1 MRVIHWFRQD
11 LRLADNPALHYA
23 ADQGEVIPVFI
34 GLDAPSSPD
43 GFFYGGASRWWLH
56 HSLVALDQ
64 NLQEHDQ
71 SLIIRRVASPD
82 AVLACLTDLIKQ
94 SGAQMVVWNRR
105 YEPDHIEQDR
115 LIKAQLQEMGVAVHS
130 FTGNYLFEPWQIS
143 NRQGKAY
150 KVFTPFWKM
159 LVSEGIDRPLTPEPA
174 QIRPAHHKLS
184 PGSVTD
190 LNLLPA
196 LDWADGFAEYWQPG
210 EAGAW
215 ARVERFMRDIDQYDQ
230 TRNRVDW
237 QGTSRLSAHLHFG
250 ELTPRQLVRRVFE
263 HNPQPLEQ
271 CGCEH
276 FLRELGWREFAAH
289 LIYHFPHTQ
298 TDNLDPRFDDFN
310 WNQDPSVIKAW
321 QQGQTGVPIVDAAMR
336 CLWHTGWMHNRNRMI
351 VASFLCK
358 NLRVHWRVGADWFMD
373 TLVDAD
379 LASNTAG
386 WQWVAGTGAD
396 AAPYFRIFNPVLQTE
411 KFDPN
416 ADFIRRWVPEI
427 AALNNKQISQPDI
440 LPAQTLDQAGIVLGR
455 DYPRAIVDIKESRK
469 AALAAFE
476 QIKNRN

>member
-1 MRVIHWFRQD
+1 
-11 LRLADNPALHYA
+11 
-23 ADQGEVIPVFI
+23 
-34 GLDAPSSPD
+34 
-43 GFFYGGASRWWLH
+43 
-56 HSLVALDQ
+56 
-64 NLQEHDQ
+64 
-71 SLIIRRVASPD
+71 
-82 AVLACLTDLIKQ
+82 
-94 SGAQMVVWNRR
+94 
-105 YEPDHIEQDR
+105 
-115 LIKAQLQEMGVAVHS
+115 
-130 FTGNYLFEPWQIS
+130 
-143 NRQGKAY
+143 
-150 KVFTPFWKM
+150 
-159 LVSEGIDRPLTPEPA
+159 
-174 QIRPAHHKLS
+174 
-184 PGSVTD
+184 
-190 LNLLPA
+190 
-196 LDWADGFAEYWQPG
+196 
-210 EAGAW
+210 
-215 ARVERFMRDIDQYDQ
+215 
-230 TRNRVDW
+230 
-237 QGTSRLSAHLHFG
+237 
-250 ELTPRQLVRRVFE
+250 
-263 HNPQPLEQ
+263 
-271 CGCEH
+271 
-276 FLRELGWREFAAH
+276 
-289 LIYHFPHTQ
+289 
-298 TDNLDPRFDDFN
+298 
-310 WNQDPSVIKAW
+310 VIKAW